1 MIAVHICCNIWLLL
15 QPHIRRGC
23 LPYIHGGCSYH
34 YILCSRC
41 YCIFLFRY
49 FGRGVALCG
58 LRAGDKLDQTRAC
71 YLKSK
76 AHTYGLVTTLAPD
89 GLPAGLACSSL
100 YISGMLTVVLTALE
114 EQWITKCQRIGLI
127 CVSQSGMAYLLACL
141 ALLYDGRKDA
151 CIYKYL
157 QHTY

>member
-1 MIAVHICCNIWLLL
+1 MWT
-15 QPHIRRGC
+15 QGRRQARSDAC
-23 LPYIHGGCSYH
+23 MLP
-34 YILCSRC
+34 
-41 YCIFLFRY
+41 
-49 FGRGVALCG
+49 
-58 LRAGDKLDQTRAC
+58 Q
-71 YLKSK
+71 SK
-76 AHTYGLVTTLAPD
+76 AHTYGLVTTLGPD

-100 YISGMLTVVLTALE
+100 YISGMLTVVLTALK

-127 CVSQSGMAYLLACL
+127 CVGQSGMAYLLACL